1 MNLELTSEEVE
12 ILLLALNLARDDLHR
27 GGPMDAE
34 DEQIV
39 RDVKWLEYKIEQA
52 GHQ

>member
-12 ILLLALNLARDDLHR
+12 IILLALKLARNDLHR
-27 GGPMDAE
+27 GGPLDAE
-34 DEQIV
+34 DEQIL
-39 RDVKWLEYKIEQA
+39 RDIKWLEYKIEQA